1 MGHHDL
7 TPVKDDYDSTSFN
20 FTTSA
25 FAKVGFIASESQ
37 PFCGSCSRW
46 RLSADGFLRACL
58 MSEKGVNIR
67 EIPHD
72 EYDQFFEKM
81 LALKPT
87 HRIKEVMQDM
97 NQIGG

>member
-1 MGHHDL
+1 
-7 TPVKDDYDSTSFN
+7 
-20 FTTSA
+20 
-25 FAKVGFIASESQ
+25 
-37 PFCGSCSRW
+37 
-46 RLSADGFLRACL
+46 